1 MPSDSS
7 AEHWK
12 IKVEQWKFCYWG
24 FLLLLSPP
32 PPSKIHQWH
41 GALCKCSTILFHAKK
56 LPWGL
61 RWGWSW
67 CQKRPVQ
74 VIKLPAGEG
83 NAFIR
88 SVSEHG
94 SEVLSPLV
102 LALKP
107 EAARLVWV
115 FSELL
120 YGLLLVAREP
130 SHLSA
135 TDSAVGS
142 VLFLQQFGQ
151 YFTSLVSLQEGIIL
165 RTPEVIQF
173 QHKHLKPW
181 VYLSFLGGLGR
192 GYSACKKFLVWL
204 QTNQGTRNPLHFSG
218 LRIVPFRQLKA
229 DIFS

>member
-94 SEVLSPLV
+94 SEVLRSSSSCPKARGCKACLGFQWA
-102 LALKP
+102 ALWATACGTGTKSFVSHWQCCWVCSLP
-107 EAARLVWV
+107 AAVWTV
-115 FSELL
+115 F
-120 YGLLLVAREP
+120 
-130 SHLSA
+130 
-135 TDSAVGS
+135 
-142 VLFLQQFGQ
+142 
-151 YFTSLVSLQEGIIL
+151 YF
-165 RTPEVIQF
+165 F
-173 QHKHLKPW
+173 
-181 VYLSFLGGLGR
+181 SFFTG
-192 GYSACKKFLVWL
+192 
-204 QTNQGTRNPLHFSG
+204 RNPIENTWSDT
-218 LRIVPFRQLKA
+218 ISA
-229 DIFS
+229 